1 MWRLFHQSYLFVALC
16 GGIVAGI
23 IIAALIFHDQ
33 QIFGLA
39 YWIIAGAVIFFC
51 GLFHPNVPFLLAV
64 FAVGVTIGVARA
76 GGAGMSLELDAAVI
90 TRDWFAERVKSVL
103 PIEEASLGTAYLL
116 GAKDNLAKDFIES
129 LRVAGLTHVVVASGT
144 HLSIF
149 IDAAR
154 KLFGKISRRAGL
166 VFALVFI
173 FGFMA
178 IVGFSPSIL
187 RAGLVSILSLVA
199 WYSGRKFAPWRI
211 ILIAATITLLI
222 NPGFLTN
229 VGWQLSFA
237 SFGGIMVVGPILS
250 HYYFG
255 RDGPG
260 LLGKTILATAAATLM
275 TAPISLYH
283 FGSLSLIAFAA
294 NLIILP
300 TLPYVMGI
308 TFAAGVLG
316 LPIINTAAEFCLK
329 FHIAVINFFG
339 EQRTFLIETPPRD
352 LKILLLYIPILIYL
366 LWIRQKQIKMVKLDK
381 INWRKHVRTQ

>member
-1 MWRLFHQSYLFVALC
+1 
-16 GGIVAGI
+16 
-23 IIAALIFHDQ
+23 
-33 QIFGLA
+33 
-39 YWIIAGAVIFFC
+39 
-51 GLFHPNVPFLLAV
+51 
-64 FAVGVTIGVARA
+64 
-76 GGAGMSLELDAAVI
+76 MSLELDAAVI
-90 TRDWFAERVKSVL
+90 TRDWFAERVKSAL

-116 GAKDNLAKDFIES
+116 GVKDNLAKDFIES

-144 HLSIF
+144 HLSIL

-229 VGWQLSFA
+229 IGWQLSFA
-237 SFGGIMVVGPILS
+237 SFGGIMIVGPILS
-250 HYYFG
+250 RYYFG

-294 NLIILP
+294 NLIVLP
-300 TLPYVMGI
+300 TLPYVMGV

-339 EQRTFLIETPPRD
+339 EQRMFLIEIPPRD
-352 LKILLLYIPILIYL
+352 LKILLLYIPILFYL